1 MSSIELILKGSKNGQ
16 ASASAIE
23 IITSVAE
30 DICDNFCKYRET
42 SDENCE
48 CDHIRDGNQ
57 CPLDKL
63 V

>member
-1 MSSIELILKGSKNGQ
+1 MSVIEELN
-16 ASASAIE
+16 E
-23 IITSVAE
+23 IAE

-42 SDENCE
+42 ADENCE
-48 CDHIRDGNQ
+48 CDYIREGKQ

>member
-1 MSSIELILKGSKNGQ
+1 MSSIELILKNVNKDT

-42 SDENCE
+42 VDDNCE
-48 CDHIRDGNQ
+48 CDYIREGNQ
-57 CPLDKL
+57 RPLDKL

>member
-1 MSSIELILKGSKNGQ
+1 MNSIELILKGSKADTAQ
-16 ASASAIE
+16 YSAIE

-42 SDENCE
+42 ADENCE
-48 CDHIRDGNQ
+48 CDHIRNGNQ

-63 V
+63 I